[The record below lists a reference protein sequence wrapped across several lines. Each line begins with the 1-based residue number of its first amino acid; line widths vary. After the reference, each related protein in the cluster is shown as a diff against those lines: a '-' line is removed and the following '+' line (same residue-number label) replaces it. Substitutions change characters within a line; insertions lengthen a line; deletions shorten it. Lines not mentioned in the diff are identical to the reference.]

1 MTHSQEPN
9 VIKQDGLTF
18 FRNTVVGMVDAT
30 GNLLT
35 VSGMLQDFAH
45 VIASHKNYAQ
55 QTEERLAAVCD
66 AGRVLADEVTEF
78 LAKPVSNTKE
88 LEGALLQFIN
98 NLAGCALP
106 AEEPAK
112 PSADSEAFGPT
123 AEE

>member
-18 FRNTVVGMVDAT
+18 FRNSVIGTVDAT

-45 VIASHKNYAQ
+45 VIASHKN
-55 QTEERLAAVCD
+55 ENAALQDSLSTLCD
-66 AGRVLADEVTEF
+66 TGRALADEVTEF

-88 LEGALLQFIN
+88 LERALSQF
-98 NLAGCALP
+98 LYALSGGALP

-123 AEE
+123 TEE

>member
-1 MTHSQEPN
+1 MTHSHEPN
-9 VIKQDGLTF
+9 VIRQNGLTF
-18 FRNTVVGMVDAT
+18 FRHTVVGTVDEN

-45 VIASHKNYAQ
+45 VIASHKSEN
-55 QTEERLAAVCD
+55 AALQDSLSTLCD
-66 AGRVLADEVTEF
+66 TGRALADEVTEF

-88 LEGALLQFIN
+88 LERALSQFLYA
-98 NLAGCALP
+98 LAGGAVP

>member
-18 FRNTVVGMVDAT
+18 FRNSVIGMVDET

-45 VIASHKNYAQ
+45 VIASHKN
-55 QTEERLAAVCD
+55 ENAALLESLSDLCD
-66 AGRVLADEVTEF
+66 TGRALADEVTEF

-88 LEGALLQFIN
+88 LERALTRFLAS
-98 NLAGCALP
+98 LAGGAVPVEQPP
-106 AEEPAK
+106 A
-112 PSADSEAFGPT
+112 PSADSEAFGPVS
-123 AEE
+123 EE